1 MEHRHLMNTPQKENQ
16 HPVRLGV
23 IGAGL
28 VGAKHAAIAA
38 GTPRCRLVGIA
49 DPNPAARQLAEN
61 LSVDFYEDYL
71 EMISTEALDGVI
83 IATPTDLHVSV
94 GIACA
99 QNGMHLMV
107 EKPIA
112 SDVQAAQELIDCA
125 KQRQIHLLVGHHR
138 RFNPLVET
146 AREVIQSGKIGRLVA
161 VSVLWTL
168 LKPNNYFDVE
178 WRRKPGGGPVLI
190 NMIHD
195 VDNLRYIC
203 GEIQN
208 VYAEV
213 SSTARGFEVEDTACV
228 TLRFQSGALGTIIT
242 SDCVPSRWSYE
253 ATTGENP
260 DYFRTH
266 EDCYLFFGTE
276 GSLTFPTMK
285 HVHYAS
291 PSAAG
296 WLQPLQTEEIPVQQ
310 QDPLVRQID
319 HFCAVIQGE
328 ENPRTSGEDALRT
341 LSVIR
346 AVLDS
351 GGSGKPM
358 ALKVGDDIPLRRIS

>member
-1 MEHRHLMNTPQKENQ
+1 MAPFHNIDSGR
-16 HPVRLGV
+16 PVRLGV

-38 GTPRCRLVGIA
+38 GLPGCRLVGIA
-49 DPNPAARQLAEN
+49 DPNPAARQLAKN
-61 LSVDFYEDYL
+61 LAVGFYVDYQ
-71 EMISTEALDGVI
+71 EMIGVEALDGVV
-83 IATPTDLHVSV
+83 IATPTERHVDV

-99 QNGMHLMV
+99 ERGLHLMV

-112 SDVQAAQELIDCA
+112 SDVDAAHALIECA
-125 KQRQIHLLVGHHR
+125 KHRQVQILVGHHR
-138 RFNPLVET
+138 RFNPLVEA
-146 AREVIQSGKIGRLVA
+146 AREVVQSGKIGRLVA

-168 LKPNNYFDVE
+168 LKPTDYFNVE

-208 VYAEV
+208 IYAEV
-213 SSTARGFEVEDTACV
+213 SSAARGFEVEDTACV
-228 TLRFQSGALGTIIT
+228 TLRFRNGALGTIVT

-266 EDCYLFFGTE
+266 EDCYLFFGSE
-276 GSLTFPTMK
+276 GSLAFPTMK
-285 HVHYAS
+285 HVHYVS

-296 WLQPLQTEEIPVQQ
+296 WLQPLQTEDIQVQP

-319 HFCAVIQGE
+319 HFCAVIRGDE
-328 ENPRTSGEDALRT
+328 VPRTSGEDALRT

-351 GGSGKPM
+351 GDSGKPIV
-358 ALKVGDDIPLRRIS
+358 LNFGDDIP

>member
-1 MEHRHLMNTPQKENQ
+1 MEQRQLMKTSQKENQ
-16 HPVRLGV
+16 HRVQLGV

-38 GTPRCRLVGIA
+38 GLPGCRLVGIA
-49 DPNPAARQLAEN
+49 DPQPTARQLAKD
-61 LSVDFYEDYL
+61 LAVGFYEDYQD
-71 EMISTEALDGVI
+71 MIKAESLDGVI
-83 IATPTDLHVSV
+83 IATPTERHVDV

-99 QNGMHLMV
+99 ERGLHLMV

-112 SDVQAAQELIDCA
+112 SDVRAAQKLVDCA
-125 KQRQIHLLVGHHR
+125 KQRQVHILVGHHR

-146 AREVIQSGKIGRLVA
+146 ARDVVQSGQIGRLVA

-168 LKPNNYFDVE
+168 LKPTDYFNVE

-213 SSTARGFEVEDTACV
+213 SSAARGFEVEDTACV
-228 TLRFQSGALGTIIT
+228 TLRFRNGALGTVVT

-276 GSLTFPTMK
+276 GSLAFPTMK
-285 HVHYAS
+285 RVRYTS

-296 WLQPLQTEEIPVQQ
+296 WLQPLQTEEINVQL
-310 QDPLVRQID
+310 QDPLVRQIE
-319 HFCAVIQGE
+319 HFSAVIRGKE
-328 ENPRTSGEDALRT
+328 TPRTSGEDALRT

-351 GGSGKPM
+351 GNSGKPM
-358 ALKVGDDIPLRRIS
+358 ILRFGEDIP

>member
-1 MEHRHLMNTPQKENQ
+1 MNTPQKES
-16 HPVRLGV
+16 HRLVRLGV
-23 IGAGL
+23 IGVGL

-38 GTPRCRLVGIA
+38 GMPGCHLVGIA
-49 DPNPAARQLAEN
+49 DPNPAARQLAEA
-61 LSVDFYEDYL
+61 LSVDFYQDYPDML
-71 EMISTEALDGVI
+71 AAKQLDGVI
-83 IATPTDLHVSV
+83 IATPTERHVSV
-94 GIACA
+94 GIDCA
-99 QNGMHLMV
+99 EQGLHLLV

-112 SDVQAAQELIDCA
+112 SDVQAARDLIDCA
-125 KQRQIHLLVGHHR
+125 KRQPIHLLVGHHR
-138 RFNPLVET
+138 RFNPLVEA
-146 AREVIQSGKIGRLVA
+146 AREVVRSGKIGRLVA

-168 LKPNNYFDVE
+168 LKPTDYFDVQ

-190 NMIHD
+190 NMIHE

-213 SSTARGFEVEDTACV
+213 SSAARGFEVEDTACA
-228 TLRFQSGALGTIIT
+228 TLRFRSGALGTIVT
-242 SDCVPSRWSYE
+242 SDCVPSGWSYE

-276 GSLTFPTMK
+276 GTLAFPSMK
-285 HVHYAS
+285 LVHYPS

-296 WLQPLQTEEIPVQQ
+296 WLEPLETTEISVHG
-310 QDPLVRQID
+310 QDPLERQIE
-319 HFCAVIQGE
+319 HFCAVILGE
-328 ENPRTSGEDALRT
+328 KAPRTSGEDALRT
-341 LSVIR
+341 LTVIR

-351 GGSGKPM
+351 GASGQPV
-358 ALKVGDDIPLRRIS
+358 ALDLGNELADH

>member
-1 MEHRHLMNTPQKENQ
+1 MRPSQDIDSGM
-16 HPVRLGV
+16 PVRLGV

-38 GTPRCRLVGIA
+38 GLPGCCLAGIA
-49 DPNPAARQLAEN
+49 DPNPAVHQLAEK
-61 LSVDFYEDYL
+61 LGAGFYKDYQ
-71 EMISTEALDGVI
+71 EMIDTETLDGVI
-83 IATPTDLHVSV
+83 IATPTESHVSV

-99 QNGMHLMV
+99 EHGLHLMV

-112 SDVQAAQELIDCA
+112 SDVQAARDLIECA
-125 KQRQIHLLVGHHR
+125 KGRQVQILVGHHR
-138 RFNPLVET
+138 RFNPLAET
-146 AREVIQSGKIGRLVA
+146 ARKVVQSGQIGRLAA

-168 LKPNNYFDVE
+168 LKPTDYFDVE

-203 GEIQN
+203 GEIQT

-213 SSTARGFEVEDTACV
+213 SSTVRGYEVEDTACV
-228 TLRFQSGALGTIIT
+228 TLRFRNGALGTVVT

-260 DYFRTH
+260 DYFRTQ

-276 GSLTFPTMK
+276 GTLAFPSMK
-285 HVHYAS
+285 RVYYAS

-296 WLQPLQTEEIPVQQ
+296 WLNPLQTDEMAIQP
-310 QDPLVRQID
+310 QDPLVRQIE
-319 HFCAVIQGE
+319 HFCRVVRGE
-328 ENPRTSGEDALRT
+328 EPPRTSGADALRT
-341 LSVIR
+341 LAVIR
-346 AVLDS
+346 AVLAS
-351 GGSGKPM
+351 GVTGKS
-358 ALKVGDDIPLRRIS
+358 VPLDEGPGGGQNGH

>member
-1 MEHRHLMNTPQKENQ
+1 MNTPQKQNR
-16 HPVRLGV
+16 PAVRLGV

-38 GTPRCRLVGIA
+38 SLPGCRLVAIA
-49 DPNPAARQLAEN
+49 DPNPAIQPLAKGLNAGFNQDYQDMLAAEN
-61 LSVDFYEDYL
+61 
-71 EMISTEALDGVI
+71 LDGVI
-83 IATPTDLHVSV
+83 IATPTERHVEV

-99 QNGMHLMV
+99 GRGLHLMV

-112 SDVQAAQELIDCA
+112 SEVKAARRLIDCA
-125 KQRQIHLLVGHHR
+125 GRRPVHLLVGHHR

-146 AREVIQSGKIGRLVA
+146 AREVVRSGEIGRLVA

-168 LKPNNYFDVE
+168 RKPTDYFDVE

-213 SSTARGFEVEDTACV
+213 SSAARGFEVEDTACV
-228 TLRFQSGALGTIIT
+228 TLRFRNGALGTVLT

-276 GSLTFPTMK
+276 GSLAFPTMK
-285 HVHYAS
+285 RVYYAS
-291 PSAAG
+291 ASAAG
-296 WLQPLQTEEIPVQQ
+296 WLKPLQTEEIPVMH
-310 QDPLVRQID
+310 QDPLVRQIE
-319 HFCAVIQGE
+319 HFCAVIRGAEQ
-328 ENPRTSGEDALRT
+328 PRTSGEDALRT
-341 LSVIR
+341 LTVIR

-351 GGSGKPM
+351 GDRRKPL
-358 ALKVGDDIPLRRIS
+358 ALNLGDDIP

>member
-1 MEHRHLMNTPQKENQ
+1 MAPSRNIDSGR
-16 HPVRLGV
+16 PVRLGV

-38 GTPRCRLVGIA
+38 GLPGCRLVGIA
-49 DPNPAARQLAEN
+49 DPSPAARQLAKK
-61 LSVDFYEDYL
+61 LSVGFYEDYQA
-71 EMISTEALDGVI
+71 MIDAEALDGVV
-83 IATPTDLHVSV
+83 IATPTERHVDM
-94 GIACA
+94 GIVCA
-99 QNGMHLMV
+99 ERGLHLMV

-112 SDVQAAQELIDCA
+112 SEVRAARKLIDRA
-125 KQRQIHLLVGHHR
+125 KRRQVQILVGHHR

-146 AREVIQSGKIGRLVA
+146 AREVVQSGRIGRLVA

-168 LKPNNYFDVE
+168 LKPADYFDVE

-203 GEIQN
+203 GEIRN

-213 SSTARGFEVEDTACV
+213 SSAARGFEVEDTACV
-228 TLRFQSGALGTIIT
+228 TLRFKNGALGTVVT

-253 ATTGENP
+253 AATGENP

-266 EDCYLFFGTE
+266 EDCYLFFGTD
-276 GSLTFPTMK
+276 GTLAFPSMRR
-285 HVHYAS
+285 VYYAS

-296 WLQPLQTEEIPVQQ
+296 WLAPLQTEAIPVQQ
-310 QDPLVRQID
+310 HDPLVRQIK
-319 HFCAVIQGE
+319 HFCAVIQGKE
-328 ENPRTSGEDALRT
+328 TPRTGGEDALRT
-341 LSVIR
+341 LSVVR
-346 AVLDS
+346 AVLES
-351 GGSGKPM
+351 GDGQKPVV
-358 ALKVGDDIPLRRIS
+358 LNFGDDIP

>member
-1 MEHRHLMNTPQKENQ
+1 MKPLQDIDSGR
-16 HPVRLGV
+16 PVRLGV

-38 GTPRCRLVGIA
+38 GLPGCRLVGIA
-49 DPNPAARQLAEN
+49 DPNLATHHLAED
-61 LSVDFYEDYL
+61 LTVVCYDDYQ
-71 EMISTEALDGVI
+71 EMISAEKPDGVI
-83 IATPTDLHVSV
+83 IATPTERHASV

-99 QNGMHLMV
+99 EHGVHLLV

-112 SDVQAAQELIDCA
+112 SDVQAARDLIACA
-125 KQRQIHLLVGHHR
+125 KKRKVQLLVGHHR

-146 AREVIQSGKIGRLVA
+146 AREVVQSGKIGRLVA

-168 LKPNNYFDVE
+168 LKPTDYFNVE

-208 VYAEV
+208 VYAQV
-213 SSTARGFEVEDTACV
+213 SSAVRGFEVEDTACV
-228 TLRFQSGALGTIIT
+228 TLRFNNGALGTVVT

-260 DYFRTH
+260 AYFNTH

-276 GSLTFPTMK
+276 GTLAFPTMK
-285 HVHYAS
+285 RVHYAS
-291 PSAAG
+291 PSKIG
-296 WLQPLQTEEIPVQQ
+296 WEYPIQTEEIPVQE
-310 QDPLVRQID
+310 QDPLILQIE
-319 HFCAVIQGE
+319 HFCAVIRGE
-328 ENPRTSGEDALRT
+328 EAPRTSGEDALQT
-341 LSVIR
+341 LAVIR

-351 GGSGKPM
+351 GASGK
-358 ALKVGDDIPLRRIS
+358 ALTPNFGEDIR